1 MFFTKEEIEKARSI
15 DLLTYLRNY
24 EPEDLV
30 HLYGNVYCTRQHDS
44 LKISNGKW
52 MWWSKGFGG
61 TSALDYLI
69 KVKGIDFKSAMSI
82 LTGKAFPDSM
92 AYAPSKN
99 KIKFRKLLLP
109 EKNDDCNHIT
119 EYLIGRGISE
129 KVIKGFVDRKILYE
143 SFPNHACIFLGM
155 DKDNIPRYAAFRAC
169 TYEKILGEA
178 SGSDKSYPFKIDAP
192 TSPTLHLFECAIDLM
207 SYATL
212 MEMNGYDFDKE
223 NLLSMGGINV
233 SKTEVSKG

>member
-69 KVKGIDFKSAMSI
+69 KVKGKEKLNIERDKKNVNPSLAKTEKSPLSEPDLKQENRSNG
-82 LTGKAFPDSM
+82 LTASLKTK
-92 AYAPSKN
+92 PSVKEKLDKYKDQVTAK
-99 KIKFRKLLLP
+99 KIKGK
-109 EKNDDCNHIT
+109 
-119 EYLIGRGISE
+119 SE
-129 KVIKGFVDRKILYE
+129 NNIAKKIAEHTPSLSKV
-143 SFPNHACIFLGM
+143 
-155 DKDNIPRYAAFRAC
+155 
-169 TYEKILGEA
+169 
-178 SGSDKSYPFKIDAP
+178 
-192 TSPTLHLFECAIDLM
+192 
-207 SYATL
+207 
-212 MEMNGYDFDKE
+212 NGKE
-223 NLLSMGGINV
+223 R
-233 SKTEVSKG
+233 